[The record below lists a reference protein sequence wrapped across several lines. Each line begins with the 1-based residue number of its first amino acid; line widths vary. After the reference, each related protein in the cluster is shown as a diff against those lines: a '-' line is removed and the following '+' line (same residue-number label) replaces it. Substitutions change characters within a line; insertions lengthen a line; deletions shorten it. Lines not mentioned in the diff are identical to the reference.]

1 MSINKKKVSGAKV
14 SKTAIAFYVLSAL
27 LMIGFL
33 LTVYNVTVYIQ
44 SLLSAGSI
52 SLTANWMDVV
62 NNTAIYLAL
71 SALLFGMGYVIAY
84 IKGKSVKTVKEVIED
99 NVEEVVEDD
108 NEEVNDIL
116 EETKTEEEL

>member
-1 MSINKKKVSGAKV
+1 
-14 SKTAIAFYVLSAL
+14 
-27 LMIGFL
+27 MIGFL

-52 SLTANWMDVV
+52 SLTANWMDVVLYYV

>member
-1 MSINKKKVSGAKV
+1 
-14 SKTAIAFYVLSAL
+14 
-27 LMIGFL
+27 
-33 LTVYNVTVYIQ
+33 
-44 SLLSAGSI
+44 
-52 SLTANWMDVV
+52 MDVVLYYV

>member
-52 SLTANWMDVV
+52 SYV

>member
-1 MSINKKKVSGAKV
+1 
-14 SKTAIAFYVLSAL
+14 
-27 LMIGFL
+27 
-33 LTVYNVTVYIQ
+33 
-44 SLLSAGSI
+44 
-52 SLTANWMDVV
+52 
-62 NNTAIYLAL
+62 
-71 SALLFGMGYVIAY
+71 MGYVIAY